1 MPTLIELLLNPGVAR
16 TFCHGQMRYYLVYNL
31 LLLLLHMAF
40 LLSSILVNLSR
51 PEPGRR
57 RRPGFHPQV
66 MDDMSLRWER
76 LAHAKSRAQRF
87 PSPAKAKFW
96 LMDNGRAKAPQSNP
110 GPFTAQDLRKDEMRI
125 HLTPSVTRLIFWG
138 KRYCTEGNFIG
149 ASLLYRSK
157 QPLDHTI
164 MGKEDKHTPPCCK
177 ARLPSRPQGYRA
189 PAELLNATKLIYIS
203 AQQLRFTN
211 AHTQP

>member
-1 MPTLIELLLNPGVAR
+1 MSTLIELLLNPVVAR
-16 TFCHGQMRYYLVYNL
+16 NFCHGRMRYYLVYNL
-31 LLLLLHMAF
+31 LLLHTAL
-40 LLSSILVNLSR
+40 LLSSFLVNLSR

-57 RRPGFHPQV
+57 RRPRFHPQV
-66 MDDMSLRWER
+66 MDDMSLRRER

-87 PSPAKAKFW
+87 PSPTKAEFW
-96 LMDNGRAKAPQSNP
+96 LMNSGRAKAPQSNP
-110 GPFTAQDLRKDEMRI
+110 RPFTAQDLRKGEMRI
-125 HLTPSVTRLIFWG
+125 HLTPSVTHPIFFWG

-177 ARLPSRPQGYRA
+177 TRLPSRPQGYRA

-203 AQQLRFTN
+203 AQQLRFTD